1 MSLTEQL
8 ARPVSA
14 VEGFFD
20 RLKLGYKWRFDR
32 WSHLRILPFKSHG
45 TRDTLY
51 LYGRV
56 LDDKPVPPPDGNERF
71 WTNAA
76 RIVRRIETDE
86 VPDARIRLR
95 FRDQTLEAETGEDGF
110 FEVEIQPQEPLD
122 PDRIWHEIEINLLA
136 PEPDEP
142 VRATGEVEVPPP
154 DAEFAVVSD
163 MDDTVIRTGA
173 SNRLQMARTVLLNN
187 AHTRI
192 PFEGVGAFYR
202 ALRKGPDDRGHNPI
216 FYLSSSP
223 WNLYGL
229 FQNFFE
235 VHNIPAG
242 PIFLKDYGFTE
253 EKFMWTSHSQHK
265 LDRLREL
272 LTTYPGLKFVFVG
285 DSGQKDPEIYHE
297 IATEQPERVRA
308 VFIRDVTEPAR
319 DAEVHT
325 LAREV
330 EEAGAPMVLAET
342 SAEAAER
349 AAELDLIRKEHV
361 EEVRRDRRREQRESE
376 EPSGFWQRVLG
387 A

>member
-1 MSLTEQL
+1 
-8 ARPVSA
+8 
-14 VEGFFD
+14 
-20 RLKLGYKWRFDR
+20 
-32 WSHLRILPFKSHG
+32 
-45 TRDTLY
+45 
-51 LYGRV
+51 
-56 LDDKPVPPPDGNERF
+56 
-71 WTNAA
+71 
-76 RIVRRIETDE
+76 
-86 VPDARIRLR
+86 
-95 FRDQTLEAETGEDGF
+95 
-110 FEVEIQPQEPLD
+110 
-122 PDRIWHEIEINLLA
+122 
-136 PEPDEP
+136 
-142 VRATGEVEVPPP
+142 
-154 DAEFAVVSD
+154 
-163 MDDTVIRTGA
+163 
-173 SNRLQMARTVLLNN
+173 
-187 AHTRI
+187 
-192 PFEGVGAFYR
+192 
-202 ALRKGPDDRGHNPI
+202 
-216 FYLSSSP
+216 
-223 WNLYGL
+223 
-229 FQNFFE
+229 
-235 VHNIPAG
+235 
-242 PIFLKDYGFTE
+242 
-253 EKFMWTSHSQHK
+253 MWTSHSQHK